1 MSTYL
6 TDPTAF
12 ENTINRGG
20 LSSRSTALANLVSAI
35 KLYITNRFPDGS
47 DALKQQVRQIAS
59 KYDAWKA
66 GNPKEFANRFGND
79 PEKVAGFY
87 AELETAYEN
96 AGMYMDAGGDAVEP
110 AEGFH
115 PAPRVAINRWRTVK
129 QVAKPGLTVG
139 SIGISAAQTATGT
152 GLLAA
157 ATGAA
162 IGATGIGLFVGA
174 AVLQVGSSA
183 LAINSALKTSRH
195 IKELQ
200 ELYDKREQ
208 LEGVANCCELMWG
221 DVRQQTNLSRTGHD
235 MVANHVL
242 PYIIRKKTLKYG
254 RKIATAIPVVGLGE
268 TVRAIAQK
276 ARKRLNGTLG
286 ANRQTAAEWLASHF
300 ITCDCYLSQAIIADL
315 YSVGEMNWLRERE
328 SYEEIASFLAI
339 KMKST

>member
-1 MSTYL
+1 MSNYL

-12 ENTINRGG
+12 ESTINRGG
-20 LSSRSTALANLVSAI
+20 FSTRSTALSNLVTAI
-35 KLYITNRFPDGS
+35 KGYITNRFPDGS

-59 KYDAWKA
+59 RYDAWKA
-66 GNPKEFANRFGND
+66 GNPKEFANRFGSD

-87 AELETAYEN
+87 AELEAAYEN
-96 AGMYMDAGGDAVEP
+96 AGMFLDGGGDAAEP
-110 AEGFH
+110 AERFP

-129 QVAKPGLTVG
+129 QVVKPGLTVG
-139 SIGISAAQTATGT
+139 SMGISAAQTATGT
-152 GLLAA
+152 GILAA

-174 AVLQVGSSA
+174 AALQIGSSA

-200 ELYDKREQ
+200 DLYDHRDE
-208 LEGVANCCELMWG
+208 LNGVANCCELMWG
-221 DVRQQTNLSRTGHD
+221 DVRQQTRLSMTGHD
-235 MVANHVL
+235 MVANFVL

-254 RKIATAIPVVGLGE
+254 RKIATAIPMVGMVE
-268 TVRAIAQK
+268 TARAIAQK

-315 YSVGEMNWLRERE
+315 YSVGEMNELRAKE
-328 SYEEIASFLAI
+328 SYEEIAALLAI